1 MKDYLKKMAEEWTSE
16 LVGRH
21 EIGSFTGGLLNSSTM
36 ANYGSRGK
44 GPRER
49 LKVGHYVWYQ
59 KDALLKWLES
69 HCVDDG

>member
-1 MKDYLKKMAEEWTSE
+1 MKDYLKKMAVEWTSD

-36 ANYGSRGK
+36 ANYDSRGQ

-49 LKVGHYVWYQ
+49 LKVGHHVWYPKQ
-59 KDALLKWLES
+59 ALIEWLDS
-69 HCVDDG
+69 RCVGDG